1 VKETTRERLVRKIN
15 YFQTQNRSLMEDV
28 ERLSQIVEFN
38 EARKK
43 ELKDALDESDRILLA
58 LRS

>member
-15 YFQTQNRSLMEDV
+15 YFQTQNRSLMEDA